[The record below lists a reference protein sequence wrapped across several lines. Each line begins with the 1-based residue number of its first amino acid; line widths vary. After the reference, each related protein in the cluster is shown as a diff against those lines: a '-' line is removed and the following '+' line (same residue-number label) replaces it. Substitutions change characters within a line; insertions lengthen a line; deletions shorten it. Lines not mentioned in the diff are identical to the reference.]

1 MSETP
6 RQIDD
11 VVHDFDGTIADSGEA
26 NLSAMATVLGRD
38 PFTLEEVEDMRS
50 RTTRENMR
58 QLGVRGW
65 QLPRLLL
72 KGQRIVGEKLDDIE
86 VFEGMP
92 DALAQLA
99 EEGYGQYVL
108 STNSS
113 ENISRFLALN
123 GLAGAVADVYGG
135 VSMLGKA
142 RKLSR
147 LVSTEGLVAERT
159 VYVGDEGR
167 DIEAAREAG
176 MRCVA
181 VAWGFQNAEA
191 LEAHE
196 PDALVGSP
204 PELVDAI
211 HDLSFAGA

>member
-1 MSETP
+1 MSEIP
-6 RQIDD
+6 RKIDD

-26 NLSAMATVLGRD
+26 NLAAMATVLGRD

-50 RTTRENMR
+50 RTTKENMR
-58 QLGVRGW
+58 RLGVRKW

-72 KGQRIVGEKLDDIE
+72 KGQQLIGENMDRIQ
-86 VFEGMP
+86 VFQGMP
-92 DALAQLA
+92 EAIDQLD
-99 EEGYGQYVL
+99 EGGYGQYVL

-113 ENISRFLALN
+113 ENISRFLALH
-123 GLAGAVADVYGG
+123 GLTDRIADVYGG
-135 VSMLGKA
+135 VNMLGKA
-142 RKLSR
+142 RKLSK
-147 LVSTEGLVAERT
+147 LVKVEGLDAERT

-181 VAWGFQNAEA
+181 VAWGFQNAEL

-196 PDALVGSP
+196 PDALASSP
-204 PELVDAI
+204 MELVEAI
-211 HDLSFAGA
+211 HSLSFASA